1 MKWFDDSLKIDLFN
15 YWMKIETGIDFRFPT
30 LVDIDNLFLFL
41 L

>member
-1 MKWFDDSLKIDLFN
+1 MEWFDDSLKIDLFN
-15 YWMKIETGIDFRFPT
+15 YWMKIEIGIDF